1 MDKIKTDCIWV
12 ILKNRSARHF
22 SSLWQ
27 IAWIKVVL
35 DQNHI
40 VCDVTTMSSVTTISS
55 VKEFHTS
62 IFEFLT
68 RD

>member
-12 ILKNRSARHF
+12 ILKKLSARHF

-27 IAWIKVVL
+27 IAWIKVVVA
-35 DQNHI
+35 QNHI
-40 VCDVTTMSSVTTISS
+40 VCDVTTISI
-55 VKEFHTS
+55 S